1 MLPRSA
7 LHPAPDPSVGAPPDD
22 AAGSAAHAAD
32 SPCTAC
38 GACCASLRVSFYWAE
53 GDDAPGGWVP
63 VAFTRQLTP
72 HLRVMRGTE
81 SQPPRCEAL
90 AGEPGTAVRC
100 SIYAQR
106 PTPCR
111 EFNWHGEDGQ
121 PNPRC
126 KARRVALGLAA
137 LPDPEATAC
146 ALPATGGEVGP

>member
-1 MLPRSA
+1 MANAVPDVA
-7 LHPAPDPSVGAPPDD
+7 AAPSP
-22 AAGSAAHAAD
+22 HAAD

-90 AGEPGTAVRC
+90 AGEPGTGVRC
-100 SIYAQR
+100 TIYAQR

-126 KARRVALGLAA
+126 NARRVALGLAA
-137 LPDPEATAC
+137 LPDSESTAC
-146 ALPATGGEVGP
+146 ASVSAEGDVRP